1 MVNVAEK
8 VKKEL
13 LPWGNVMGFRL
24 PASLRKLGQ
33 FEPNEELQVDI
44 TTDGLLIRKN
54 TTDANVHPATI
65 MTTNG
70 KFVRWGN
77 SIGMQITGMMKAI
90 PKFEVGELI
99 VLELTS
105 TGLLVTKFLKSE

>member
-1 MVNVAEK
+1 MIKVAEK

-24 PASLRKLGQ
+24 PATLRRLGQ
-33 FEPNEELQVDI
+33 FEPNEDLLVDI
-44 TTDGLLIRKN
+44 TIEGLLIRKSVVK
-54 TTDANVHPATI
+54 AMPHPATI
-65 MTTNG
+65 MTVNG

-99 VLELTS
+99 VLELCND
-105 TGLLVTKFLKSE
+105 GLMVTKFLKLP